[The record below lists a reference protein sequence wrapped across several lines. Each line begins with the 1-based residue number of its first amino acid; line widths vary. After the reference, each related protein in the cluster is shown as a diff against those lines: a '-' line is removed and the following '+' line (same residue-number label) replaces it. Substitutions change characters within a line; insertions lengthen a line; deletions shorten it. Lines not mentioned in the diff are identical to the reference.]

1 MCHSRWRF
9 IRPTS
14 IDDLATFSKSYLA
27 NFPWS
32 DRVRLPLG
40 RRRRSSPCAG
50 RGWLFCP
57 SPVKPGITGWA
68 QINGWHGETDTKEKI
83 EQRVLRDLDCMD
95 QWSLGFDLHILL
107 KIPLA
112 LLKTQNAY

>member
-1 MCHSRWRF
+1 M
-9 IRPTS
+9 
-14 IDDLATFSKSYLA
+14 
-27 NFPWS
+27 
-32 DRVRLPLG
+32 
-40 RRRRSSPCAG
+40 
-50 RGWLFCP
+50 
-57 SPVKPGITGWA
+57 KPGITGWA